1 MFCIKKEGEPNII
14 NSCKFNA
21 IPYSRFTFIPSEK
34 IFRLFLGISKI
45 CSIFDHFLHA
55 GLMAKAFFTY
65 KRNYYRFSV
74 FLTFCLLPLWPFNKI
89 SAQSSVP
96 RFTRLSTENG
106 LSQTTITSIAQDTTG
121 FMWFGT
127 WDGLNRYDGYTFTV
141 FRQSPHDNTSI
152 SNNSIRAIFVDSQ
165 GRLWIGTD
173 HGLNLYH
180 PSRGTFTRIFHDP
193 NEPGSLSSNV
203 IRCIYEDP
211 KKRIWFG
218 TSGGG
223 INCLDNDSIRF
234 SAFMNTKKNNVIPLE
249 NFVYCLETDR
259 SQDGNYLFAGTER
272 GLYHLNISSGQY
284 SKVNLPSLSVGNAI
298 MALAYESDS
307 ILWIATWGK
316 GLIKWNQKNNTCQQF
331 LFNPS
336 DPESLPSNLVTSLVF
351 TPDNELWIGTRG
363 GGIAIWQPN
372 QNKFLRLVNDP
383 GNISSLSDN
392 SISSTFVSHDGT
404 IWIGTQVGGINK
416 YNIRQ
421 RYFKLYRN
429 DPSNPNS
436 LSSNIITSLWQDR
449 KGNLWIGTRESGMNK
464 LDFKTKTF
472 VRFNAYSSSPEKLS
486 SNAITS
492 LWQNPSFPV
501 ILWIGTDGGGL
512 NQMNLKT
519 GKIQV
524 FKHDI
529 NNPFSLSNNYVYS
542 ITGDKYGRMWIGTW
556 GVPGNGGLDLFIPS
570 TGKFI
575 NFPHLEGDSTTISS
589 NVVVKVLCDSKNTLW
604 IGTKGGGLNKISL
617 YPPERV
623 KKAPGTLRI
632 YMHDENNPHSLSSN
646 DVYTIFEDAEG
657 FIWIGTGE
665 GLNRYDQ
672 ENDEFVRL
680 TLKNGLPSNTIYGIL
695 DDRQGNLWLSTANGI
710 ARIDKTGDIR
720 VYDKNDG
727 LQENTFY
734 PGAYFKSSSGEL
746 YFGGTGGLT
755 FFSPDSIKT
764 TQQYP
769 RVIITSVQVFN
780 RKGIQQSENL
790 RAKKSRHSRFH
801 EITLSP
807 YDFMIAIE
815 FAALEYV
822 SPYKIIYQYQLK
834 GLSDEWIQTSASN
847 RRIAFTKPKPG
858 DYQLSIALSGIP
870 ETEEH
875 TAKLIIHVLPPFY
888 NTLVFK
894 LVIIFIITGLIT
906 WLFINRISIL
916 RREKAQIEK
925 KAEEDLFEERNQLRT
940 LIDNMP
946 DLIFIKDRES
956 RFIVANKKLAKI
968 MGNRTPEELIGKTD
982 FIYYPSRL
990 ANKFYQDEQQLML
1003 TGAPIINQ
1011 IEPGLDEEGKPAW
1024 ISVTKVPLKNSKGEI
1039 VGLVGIGRDI
1049 TQQKL
1054 SEEKLIAQA
1063 HHLQEVNV
1071 LLEERKEEVR
1081 QQAEELQAQ
1090 ADHLTQVNKELEKL
1104 NAAKDKLFSL
1114 IAHDLKNPFHAIG
1127 GFATL
1132 LTRNFSQMKE
1142 REKLEIIDLINLS
1155 AETAYN
1161 LLENLLQWARAQ
1173 TNRIRFEPERLNL
1186 EEVIRETL
1194 EFLSSTAKRKRIE
1207 LLTEN
1212 TNVNIIA
1219 DRNMLSTVLRNLIS
1233 NAIKFTPEKGKI
1245 IVSACEKDGK
1255 IEVSVIDNGIG
1266 ITEQVKSKLFQLE
1279 GPHTSPGTSGETGTG
1294 LGLIVCKEFLERQGG
1309 TILVESEPMK
1319 GSRFIFTL
1327 HKADT

>member
-1 MFCIKKEGEPNII
+1 MATAVISYEQNR
-14 NSCKFNA
+14 
-21 IPYSRFTFIPSEK
+21 YRFTVL
-34 IFRLFLGISKI
+34 LFL
-45 CSIFDHFLHA
+45 CFLSIVPFSR
-55 GLMAKAFFTY
+55 AFG
-65 KRNYYRFSV
+65 
-74 FLTFCLLPLWPFNKI
+74 
-89 SAQSSVP
+89 QSNVP
-96 RFTRLSTENG
+96 RFSRLSTEDG

-141 FRQSPHDNTSI
+141 FRPSPHDSTSI
-152 SNNSIRAIFVDSQ
+152 SNNSIRTIFVDSR
-165 GRLWIGTD
+165 GRLWVGTD

-180 PSRGTFTRIFHDP
+180 PDKEIFTRIFHKP
-193 NEPGSLSSNV
+193 AEPGSLSSDV
-203 IRCIYEDP
+203 VRCIFEDS

-218 TSGGG
+218 TRGGG
-223 INCLDNDSIRF
+223 INLLENDSLHF
-234 SAFMNTKKNNVIPLE
+234 SSFVNPKKGSTIPLE
-249 NFVYCLETDR
+249 NFVFCLETDK
-259 SQDGNYLFAGTER
+259 STDGDYLLAGTEG
-272 GLYHLNISSGQY
+272 GLFRLNVSTGKY
-284 SKVNLPSLSVGNAI
+284 SQVILPSLPITSAVMAI
-298 MALAYESDS
+298 AYESDS
-307 ILWIATWGK
+307 VLWIATWDQ
-316 GLIKWNQKNNTCQQF
+316 GLIRWNQKKNICRQF

-336 DPESLPSNLVTSLVF
+336 DPGSLPSNLVTTLVF
-351 TPDNELWIGTRG
+351 TPNRELWIGTRG
-363 GGIAIWQPN
+363 GGLGIWQPV
-372 QNKFLRLVNDP
+372 QNKFQRLINAP
-383 GNISSLSDN
+383 GNINSLSDN
-392 SISSTFVSHDGT
+392 SITSAFVGNDGT
-404 IWIGTQVGGINK
+404 IWIGTQIGGINK

-421 RYFKLYRN
+421 RHFKLYRN
-429 DPSNPNS
+429 DPGNPNS
-436 LSSNIITSLWQDR
+436 LSSNIVTSIFQDS
-449 KGNLWIGTRESGMNK
+449 KGNLWIGTRESGLNR
-464 LDFKTKTF
+464 L
-472 VRFNAYSSSPEKLS
+472 NHQSSSFFRIKTLSSGSEGLS

-492 LWQNPSFPV
+492 FWQDPASPE

-512 NQMNLKT
+512 NRMDLTT
-519 GKIQV
+519 GKFKV
-524 FKHDI
+524 FRRES

-542 ITGDKYGRMWIGTW
+542 ITGDKFGRIWIGTW
-556 GVPGNGGLDLFIPS
+556 GVPGRGGLDLFIPS
-570 TGKFI
+570 SGRFI
-575 NFPHLEGDSTTISS
+575 NFPHRDKDSSTISS
-589 NVVVKVLCDSKNTLW
+589 NAVMKVLCDSKNILW
-604 IGTKGGGLNKISL
+604 IGTKGGGLNKIKL
-617 YPPERV
+617 YPPEQLR
-623 KKAPGTLRI
+623 KTPGILRI
-632 YMHDENNPHSLSSN
+632 YTHDETNPHSLSNN
-646 DVYTIFEDAEG
+646 DVYAIYEDAEG
-657 FIWIGTGE
+657 VIWIGTGE

-672 ENDEFVRL
+672 ENDEFVRF
-680 TLKNGLPSNTIYGIL
+680 TLQNGLPSNVVYGIL
-695 DDRQGNLWLSTANGI
+695 DDRQGNLWVSTANGI

-755 FFSPDSIKT
+755 YFHPDSIT
-764 TQQYP
+764 AVQQYP

-780 RKGIQQSENL
+780 RKGVRQPEKFLSG
-790 RAKKSRHSRFH
+790 KKGVSRYR

-807 YDFMIAIE
+807 SDFMITIE

-822 SPYKIIYQYQLK
+822 SPNKITYQYQLK

-847 RRIAFTKPKPG
+847 RRATFTNLKPG
-858 DYQLSIALSGIP
+858 DYQLSIALSGAS

-875 TAKLIIHVLPPFY
+875 GASLIIHVLPPFY
-888 NTLVFK
+888 NTWIFK
-894 LVIIFIITGLIT
+894 LIIILVLIGLVA
-906 WLFINRISIL
+906 WLFINRISAL
-916 RREKAQIEK
+916 RREKAQIAK

-956 RFIVANKKLAKI
+956 RFIVANKKLARI
-968 MGNRTPEELIGKTD
+968 MGNRTPEELVGKTD

-1003 TGAPIINQ
+1003 TGTPIINQ

-1071 LLEERKEEVR
+1071 LLEERQEEVR

-1104 NAAKDKLFSL
+1104 NATKDKLFSL
-1114 IAHDLKNPFHAIG
+1114 IAHDLKNPFHAIS
-1127 GFATL
+1127 GFATML
-1132 LTRNFSQMKE
+1132 SRNFSQMKE
-1142 REKLEIIDLINLS
+1142 REKLEIIDMMNLS

-1186 EEVIRETL
+1186 DEVIRETF
-1194 EFLSSTAKRKRIE
+1194 EFLATSAQKKRIE

-1212 TNVNIIA
+1212 TEVFVIA
-1219 DRNMLSTVLRNLIS
+1219 DKNMLSTILRNLIS
-1233 NAIKFTPEKGKI
+1233 NAIKFTPEKGKVT
-1245 IVSACEKDGK
+1245 VSACEEDGK

-1266 ITEQVKSKLFQLE
+1266 MTEQVKSKLFQLE
-1279 GPHTSPGTSGETGTG
+1279 ELHTSPGTSGETGTG
-1294 LGLIVCKEFLERQGG
+1294 LGLIVCREFVERQGG
-1309 TILVESEPMK
+1309 TIRVESEPMK

-1327 HKADT
+1327 PKADM